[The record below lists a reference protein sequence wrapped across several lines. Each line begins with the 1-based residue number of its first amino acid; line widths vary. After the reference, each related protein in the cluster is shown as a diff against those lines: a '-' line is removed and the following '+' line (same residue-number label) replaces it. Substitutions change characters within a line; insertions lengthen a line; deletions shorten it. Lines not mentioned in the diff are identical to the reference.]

1 MVAGFVKAESTNL
14 PRIDALMVGEFVA
27 LNPDFCSAEQRNDKA
42 SIMASAAKKPK
53 LSISS
58 SSAKEET
65 TDLTSFMQKI
75 QKKREETAES
85 ILQYKF
91 NKKRLR
97 IVSQEQMVA
106 DKCEGIVYWM
116 SRDSRVQDNWALLFA
131 QKLALKNEVPLH
143 VCFCLIAKYLDA
155 SVRQF
160 HFLIKGLEKVAAD
173 CKKLNITFH
182 LLEGSGAEALPQ
194 WVVDHKI
201 GAVVCDFNPL
211 RVPLGWLE
219 DCKKKL
225 KKDVPLIQVDA
236 HNIVPCW
243 EASNKQ
249 EYSART
255 IRNKINSKLGE
266 YLTEFPPV
274 IKHPYTSKFEPE
286 PIDWDQAIES
296 READKSVGPVDW
308 AKPGYDEAV
317 KMLKSFI
324 DKRLK
329 IFSSKRNDPTQDAC
343 SNLSP
348 WFHFGQISVQRV
360 ALCVQEYKS
369 KHTESVNAFL
379 EEAIVRRELADNFCF
394 YCEHYDSLK
403 GASAWAQKTLDDHRK
418 DKRTHVYSLEQL
430 SKAETHDDLWNSAQL
445 QLVKE
450 GKMHGFLRMYWCK
463 KILEWSP
470 TPEDA
475 LKYSI
480 YLNDHYSVDGRDP
493 NGYVGCM
500 WSICG
505 IHDQGW
511 AERAVFGKI
520 RFMNYDGC
528 KRKFNVNAFVA
539 RYGGKIHKNTS
550 KK

>member
-1 MVAGFVKAESTNL
+1 MFQRIFNFKTLNCARLGKFPIICLSVNKRKMLSGSKRTASSATKLSTPAKKSKNFDASTSTN
-14 PRIDALMVGEFVA
+14 
-27 LNPDFCSAEQRNDKA
+27 DF
-42 SIMASAAKKPK
+42 
-53 LSISS
+53 
-58 SSAKEET
+58 AKE
-65 TDLTSFMQKI
+65 I
-75 QKKREETAES
+75 QKKREDTADS
-85 ILQYKF
+85 ISDYKF

-97 IVSQEQMVA
+97 IISQEQMVLE
-106 DKCEGIVYWM
+106 DCEGIVYWM
-116 SRDSRVQDNWALLFA
+116 SRDSRVQDNWAFLYA
-131 QKLALKNEVPLH
+131 QHLALKNEVPLH

-160 HFLIKGLEKVAAD
+160 HFLIKGLEKVAEE
-173 CKKLNITFH
+173 CKKLSISFH
-182 LLEGSGAEALPQ
+182 LLEGHGGDVLPQ
-194 WVVDHKI
+194 WVIDHKI

-219 DCKKKL
+219 VAKKKL

-243 EASNKQ
+243 VASDKQ

-255 IRNKINSKLGE
+255 IRNKINSKLDE

-274 IKHPYTSKFEPE
+274 IKHPYMSKFEPE
-286 PIDWDQAIES
+286 PIDWDEAITT
-296 READKSVGPVDW
+296 READESVKPIEW
-308 AKPGYDEAV
+308 ASPGYDSALEI
-317 KMLKSFI
+317 LKSFI

-329 IFSSKRNDPTQDAC
+329 IFATKRNDPTVDAL

-360 ALCVQEYKS
+360 ALCIQAYKS
-369 KHTESVNAFL
+369 KYTESVNSFL
-379 EEAIVRRELADNFCF
+379 EEAIVRRELADNYCF
-394 YCEHYDSLK
+394 YCEHYDSIK

-418 DKRTHVYSLEQL
+418 DKRTHIYSLEQL
-430 SKAETHDDLWNSAQL
+430 SNAKTHDDLWNAAQL
-445 QLVKE
+445 QLVQE

-463 KILEWSP
+463 KILEWTPSP
-470 TPEDA
+470 EEA
-475 LKYSI
+475 LKYAI

-511 AERAVFGKI
+511 AERAVFGKV
-520 RFMNYDGC
+520 RYMNYEGC
-528 KRKFNVNAFVA
+528 KRKFDVPAFVA
-539 RYGGKIHKNTS
+539 RYGRSGKVNSLFNLAKKS
-550 KK
+550 K

>member
-1 MVAGFVKAESTNL
+1 MLEIWRGCGLRFVNKYNKSVQLLVNKNNHFE
-14 PRIDALMVGEFVA
+14 
-27 LNPDFCSAEQRNDKA
+27 
-42 SIMASAAKKPK
+42 MASAAKKTK
-53 LSISS
+53 LALPSTSS
-58 SSAKEET
+58 DNKSTLDE
-65 TDLTSFMQKI
+65 F
-75 QKKREETAES
+75 KKSLQIKRDETANS
-85 ILQYKF
+85 ILEYKF

-97 IVSQEQMVA
+97 IISEEQLVA

-116 SRDSRVQDNWALLFA
+116 SRDSRVQDNWAFLFA

-160 HFLIKGLEKVAAD
+160 DFLIKGLKTVAAQ
-173 CKKLNITFH
+173 CKELDISFH
-182 LLEGSGAEALPQ
+182 LLEGNGGDVLPQ
-194 WVVDHKI
+194 WVIDHKI

-211 RVPLGWLE
+211 RIPMGWLE
-219 DCKKKL
+219 GARKGL

-236 HNIVPCW
+236 HNVVPCW
-243 EASNKQ
+243 VASDKQ

-266 YLTEFPPV
+266 FLTEFPPV
-274 IKHPYTSKFEPE
+274 IKHPYKSQFKPE
-286 PIDWDQAIES
+286 PIDWDEAIES
-296 READKSVGPVDW
+296 READKSVGPVEW
-308 AKPGYDEAV
+308 AKPGYDAAV
-317 KMLKSFI
+317 AMLKSFL

-329 IFSSKRNDPTQDAC
+329 LFAAKRNDPTQDAL

-379 EEAIVRRELADNFCF
+379 EEAIVRSELSDNFCF
-394 YCEHYDSLK
+394 YNPLYDSVK
-403 GASAWAQKTLDDHRK
+403 GTSNWAQKTLDDHRK
-418 DKRTHVYSLEQL
+418 DKRTHIYTQDELAQA
-430 SKAETHDDLWNSAQL
+430 KTHDDLWNSAQL

-463 KILEWSP
+463 KILEWTPS
-470 TPEDA
+470 PEDA
-475 LKYSI
+475 LKYAI
-480 YLNDHYSVDGRDP
+480 YLNDHYSIDGRDS

-511 AERAVFGKI
+511 AERSVFGKV
-520 RFMNYDGC
+520 RFMNYEGC
-528 KRKFNVNAFVA
+528 KRKFNVSAFVA
-539 RYGGKIHKNTS
+539 RYGGKVHKYVP